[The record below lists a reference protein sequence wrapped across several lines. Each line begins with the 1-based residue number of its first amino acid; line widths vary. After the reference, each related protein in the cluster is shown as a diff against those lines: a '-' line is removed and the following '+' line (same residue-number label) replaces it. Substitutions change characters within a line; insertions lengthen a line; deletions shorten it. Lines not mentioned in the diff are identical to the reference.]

1 MDETQRQDLR
11 QKFPDN
17 SHKNKSKPEKRVEKI
32 VVGKV
37 TKRKRPLKVRLREAF
52 LGDDATTV
60 GTYILQEVIVPA
72 AKNMLADAAS
82 QGAERMLFGD
92 SRGRSKVSGR
102 PSYTSYSSYSRQDR
116 DRPRELSRKAR
127 AIHKFDEI
135 ILTDRGEAEEV
146 LDRLV
151 DLTHTYETASVADLY
166 DLIGITSDYTDD
178 QWGWSDLRLAQVARV
193 RGGYLIDLPRPV
205 PID

>member
-37 TKRKRPLKVRLREAF
+37 TKRKRPLKSRLREAF
-52 LGDDATTV
+52 MGDDATTV
-60 GTYILQEVIVPA
+60 GTYILQEVIIPA

-102 PSYTSYSSYSRQDR
+102 PSYTSYSSYSRHDH

-178 QWGWSDLRLAQVARV
+178 QWGWSDLRLAQVVRV